1 MKRLFLLILVFCFS
15 GCAYWDEL
23 SEGERKAWIYSGAA
37 LGVGLII
44 ADAMD
49 SDTVIV
55 RQCFPVESLET
66 DCIGKF

>member
-1 MKRLFLLILVFCFS
+1 MKKIILVVCMFALG
-15 GCAYWDEL
+15 GCAHWDKL
-23 SEGERKAWIYSGAA
+23 SDGEKKAWIYSGAIVVGA
-37 LGVGLII
+37 LVI